1 MREPI
6 PTNNWNFSVVQPA
19 IACAFQKKKILS
31 SQLEMH
37 RKAPIVMAREKLTH
51 KSPPI
56 WGKNVE
62 QLPQTKTK
70 QTKQNKKTNKMV
82 SKNIPSESKTRF
94 CLWNEARK
102 KTQLKRPCPH
112 ANKKTM
118 KTHVKNERGRNAF
131 HGLATYL
138 PTTAIAHKAF
148 LFEQKKRTKEKKRSS
163 GERKHCQK
171 IRFCATSLQ
180 QPQTSKKSPSYKQ
193 QQTQKKKTRYKC
205 TRKHTLSTLPIA

>member
-1 MREPI
+1 M
-6 PTNNWNFSVVQPA
+6 Q
-19 IACAFQKKKILS
+19 
-31 SQLEMH
+31 
-37 RKAPIVMAREKLTH
+37 RKAPIVMAQKKLTH
-51 KSPPI
+51 KMPPI
-56 WGKNVE
+56 CGKRVE

-70 QTKQNKKTNKMV
+70 QKQNRTRKRIKMV

-131 HGLATYL
+131 YGLATYL

-148 LFEQKKRTKEKKRSS
+148 LFEQKKRTKEKKEAVEKESIDKRYVFVQRRSNS
-163 GERKHCQK
+163 HRPQK
-171 IRFCATSLQ
+171 KAHHTNSSKLKKKRLDINAHANTRF
-180 QPQTSKKSPSYKQ
+180 PPSPSPSISNFKI
-193 QQTQKKKTRYKC
+193 
-205 TRKHTLSTLPIA
+205 HW